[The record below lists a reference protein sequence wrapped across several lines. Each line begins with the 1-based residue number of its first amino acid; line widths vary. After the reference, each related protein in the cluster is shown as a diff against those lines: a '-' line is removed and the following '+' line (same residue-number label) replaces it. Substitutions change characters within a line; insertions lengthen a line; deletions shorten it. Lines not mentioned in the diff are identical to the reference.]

1 MRDCVFAIPPLCD
14 TRGMTALLIFV
25 VLAYLIATALVARW
39 VSADEDAR
47 SAGDRRM
54 ALVAAILAIA
64 GHAGLHIAAWRS
76 FGGPDLHFFA
86 ALSLVALA
94 MAALSTLAAW
104 REQLQALGVIVYPLA
119 ATMLA
124 LYNFYGHF
132 LPNNLDWRLQL
143 HAWIGLFAY
152 ATLSLAALLA
162 SMLWFQE
169 RALRQRRIEGWL
181 RALPPLTQLEQL
193 LFRTIAVGFALLTL
207 VLVTGLLFVHDLLT
221 QHLWHI
227 TVLSI
232 ASWMV
237 FGWLLYGRWRYG
249 WRGSRAVWFTL
260 WAMGF
265 LLLAFFGSKFVLE
278 LILHRSETM

>member
-1 MRDCVFAIPPLCD
+1 
-14 TRGMTALLIFV
+14 MTALLVFV
-25 VLAYLIATALVARW
+25 VFAYLLSAALVARW

-47 SAGDRRM
+47 RTTDLRF
-54 ALVAAILAIA
+54 ALAAATLAIA
-64 GHAGLHIAAWRS
+64 GHAGLHVAAWRAS
-76 FGGPDLHFFA
+76 GGPDLHFFA

-104 REQLQALGVIVYPLA
+104 RQQLQALGVIVYPLA
-119 ATMLA
+119 SAMLA
-124 LYNFYGHF
+124 LYYFYGHF
-132 LPNNLDWRLQL
+132 LANNLDWRLQL

-162 SMLWFQE
+162 LMLWFQE

-232 ASWMV
+232 ASWAV
-237 FGWLLYGRWRYG
+237 FGWLLYGRWRHG
-249 WRGSRAVWFTL
+249 WRGARAVRLTL
-260 WAMGF
+260 IAMG
-265 LLLAFFGSKFVLE
+265 LLGLAFFGSKYVLE
-278 LILHRSETM
+278 LILHKTA